1 MHSERQPYR
10 ERWYYELFK
19 ARCFSL
25 IPRQH
30 IVLLLHDDD
39 DDSETCEEQRV
50 CKKPNIAQFEN

>member
-1 MHSERQPYR
+1 MHSEKATI
-10 ERWYYELFK
+10 ERWYELFK

-39 DDSETCEEQRV
+39 DDDSETCEEQRV